1 MIWCDQCVRII
12 NVHVLLN
19 FQNFQNFQLLEG
31 RNYARLSEFSGFSK
45 CDNDVITCRGVRNFE
60 WKPKLVGGC
69 QKLSLY
75 AKNHIWKL
83 SSFFNQLGTYKQI
96 YTFIYTLTGQKY
108 LNNNNLYSYIQ
119 ASRGKRT
126 SVDASTWMLT

>member
-1 MIWCDQCVRII
+1 MSKHMVIWCYHCVRII

-19 FQNFQNFQLLEG
+19 FYLLEG

-60 WKPKLVGGC
+60 WKPQLVGGC
-69 QKLSLY
+69 QKLPLY
-75 AKNHIWKL
+75 AKNHIWKP

-96 YTFIYTLTGQKY
+96 YIYT
-108 LNNNNLYSYIQ
+108 YIQ
-119 ASRGKRT
+119 FYIYVYSLVFNSIDCYDLMKE
-126 SVDASTWMLT
+126 